1 MSQSQ
6 DVAVEILA
14 RERLGME
21 VGVKLS
27 RDERRRLERE
37 RLTLL
42 VKLDK
47 IQQQKEALGIA
58 DGPMLPDDSAAER

>member
-1 MSQSQ
+1 
-6 DVAVEILA
+6 
-14 RERLGME
+14 ME

-37 RLTLL
+37 RLDIL

-58 DGPMLPDDSAAER
+58 DGPMLPDEAEAER